1 MIGRIVAG
9 VCVLM
14 VAAGVGTPLAQN
26 DISGSWTL
34 MINGPQGAVDAE
46 ATFKQDGG
54 KVTGTMSSMAGE
66 TEVAGTLTGSTLAL
80 AFNVVT
86 PNGPI
91 DVKMTAEVSGGEM
104 KGVVDF
110 SVGTADFTG
119 KKK

>member
-1 MIGRIVAG
+1 
-9 VCVLM
+9 
-14 VAAGVGTPLAQN
+14 
-26 DISGSWTL
+26 
-34 MINGPQGAVDAE
+34 
-46 ATFKQDGG
+46 
-54 KVTGTMSSMAGE
+54 MSSMAGE
-66 TEVAGTLTGSTLAL
+66 TEVAGILTGSTLAL

-91 DVKMTAEVSGGEM
+91 DVKMTAEVTGSEM